1 MILVVVVVFIKVLL
15 KMADNIVSILRTISM
30 VYFNDAIK
38 CLVREISTNVASRQ
52 QMVVVVVFIIVL
64 LKMADNIVSILR
76 TISMVYFNDAIK
88 CLVREISTNV
98 ALRQQIK

>member
-1 MILVVVVVFIKVLL
+1 MIL
-15 KMADNIVSILRTISM
+15 
-30 VYFNDAIK
+30 
-38 CLVREISTNVASRQ
+38 
-52 QMVVVVVFIIVL
+52 VVVVVFIIVL